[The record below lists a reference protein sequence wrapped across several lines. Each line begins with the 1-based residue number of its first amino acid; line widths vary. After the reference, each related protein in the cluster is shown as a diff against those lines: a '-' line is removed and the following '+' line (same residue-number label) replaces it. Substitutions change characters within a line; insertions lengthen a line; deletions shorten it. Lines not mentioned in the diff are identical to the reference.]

1 MGARASI
8 PLVVLP
14 RDFVVIVT
22 GGDTGIGYE
31 TAKFI
36 SMMGPTVIIACRSKE
51 KAERAIEQM
60 NEEFQEEKANL
71 TQNIISDDRL
81 SLEFGK
87 LDLASLKSTME
98 FVENF
103 KASGRK
109 LHVLICNAGVMM
121 SEEIVT
127 DDNYELTYQVNYL
140 SQFLIMA
147 HFLPIMKKSGND
159 VRIVLVSSAAHKHCH
174 YDANYAAGVRMAKHD
189 PLQCYSNTK
198 LYQIMQMYSIDRM
211 LEKTHVELYSVH
223 PGYVTKDL
231 YRRNRHFGK
240 KFNCFR
246 CCLKCLCMIKTPR
259 KGSATTI
266 YAAVSPELKG
276 LSRAYFTHS
285 RDAAEFPSQTAR
297 DRELQDYL
305 LQCTIDNLRDLLPED
320 FIQEA
325 LRTVKKTNTK
335 SSSSHH

>member
-1 MGARASI
+1 
-8 PLVVLP
+8 
-14 RDFVVIVT
+14 
-22 GGDTGIGYE
+22 IGYE

-36 SMMGPTVIIACRSKE
+36 AMMGPTVIIACRSKE

-60 NEEFQEEKANL
+60 NEEFQQEKENS

-87 LDLASLKSTME
+87 LDLASLKSTMD
-98 FVENF
+98 FVEEF
-103 KASGRK
+103 KASERK

-121 SEEIVT
+121 ADEIVT
-127 DDNYELTYQVNYL
+127 EDNYELTYQVNYL

-147 HFLPIMKKSGND
+147 NLLPIMKTSGND

-174 YDANYAAGVRMAKHD
+174 YDANYAAGQRMKNHD

-223 PGYVTKDL
+223 PGYVAKDL
-231 YRRNRHFGK
+231 YRRNRHFGS
-240 KFNCFR
+240 KFNCYR
-246 CCLKCLCMIKTPR
+246 CCLKCLCMVKTPR
-259 KGSATTI
+259 KGSATTL
-266 YAAVSPELKG
+266 YAAVSPGLKG

-285 RDAAEFPSQTAR
+285 RDAPAFPSRTA
-297 DRELQDYL
+297 
-305 LQCTIDNLRDLLPED
+305 
-320 FIQEA
+320 
-325 LRTVKKTNTK
+325 
-335 SSSSHH
+335 

>member
-1 MGARASI
+1 MGPRASI
-8 PLVVLP
+8 PLVSLP
-14 RDFVVIVT
+14 REYVVIVT

-36 SMMGPTVIIACRSKE
+36 AMMGPTVIVACRSKE
-51 KAERAIEQM
+51 KAERAFEQM
-60 NEEFQEEKANL
+60 NEEFQQEKEQG

-81 SLEFGK
+81 RLEFAK
-87 LDLASLKSTME
+87 LDLASLKSTMD
-98 FVENF
+98 FVEGF
-103 KASGRK
+103 KASSRK

-121 SEEIVT
+121 SDEIIT
-127 DDNYELTYQVNYL
+127 EDKYELTYQVNYL

-147 HFLPIMKKSGND
+147 HFLPIMKTSGND

-174 YDANYAAGVRMAKHD
+174 YDPNYAAGERMKKHD

-223 PGYVTKDL
+223 PGYVSKDL

-240 KFNCFR
+240 RFNCFR

-259 KGSATTI
+259 KGSATSI

-285 RDAAEFPSQTAR
+285 RDAAEFPSNTAR

-305 LQCTIDNLRDLLPED
+305 LQCTIDNLRDLLPQE

-325 LRTVKKTNTK
+325 LNTVKRTSTK
-335 SSSSHH
+335 AGSSNH